1 MKKYL
6 SSLSILFAV
15 LIMVSSCGGGAK
27 DKKGNLG
34 DMRGSLEKLKKE
46 KSTLDQKIRDLESAI
61 AKEDPAAAKVTKLV
75 DTDTIVAGQ
84 FQHYIDLQGQIGTD
98 GLSYV
103 APTGQGGLVKAVYVK
118 SGQKVSKGQVLL
130 KLDDAIAR
138 QQLSAAQQQT
148 GVLKARLAQA
158 ETILQRYE
166 NLWSQGIGAEINVI
180 NSKADVEALQ
190 SQLRAAMAQ
199 VGSAQEQVNMTSIRA
214 ELSGTVDQV
223 NVRVGEFFSGM
234 GGDRKAQIV
243 IVNLSD
249 LKMIV
254 PVPDNYV
261 ARIKKGD
268 KVEVVVPET
277 GKPAFP
283 SVLSVV
289 GNTIDPTTRSFIAEA
304 KLPSD
309 PLLKP
314 NQRATMKI
322 LDYQANDAISV
333 PVNVVQSDETGKY
346 VYVLE
351 RSGDKTVARRKTV
364 IAGETYGGRTEIKSG
379 LNAGDQ
385 IITEGFLSVY
395 DGQAVTLR

>member
-34 DMRGSLEKLKKE
+34 DMKGSLEKLKKE

-234 GGDRKAQIV
+234 GGDRKPQIV

>member
-34 DMRGSLEKLKKE
+34 DMKVSLEKLKKE

>member
-6 SSLSILFAV
+6 SSLPILFAV

-234 GGDRKAQIV
+234 GGDRKPQIV

>member
-6 SSLSILFAV
+6 SSLPILFAV

>member
-6 SSLSILFAV
+6 SFLTILSAS
-15 LIMVSSCGGGAK
+15 LIMLSSCGGGAK
-27 DKKGNLG
+27 DKKGSLG
-34 DMRGSLEKLKKE
+34 DMKVSLEKLKKE
-46 KSTLDQKIRDLESAI
+46 KSTLDQKIRDLEKAI
-61 AKEDPAAAKVTKLV
+61 GKADPNLAKATKLV
-75 DTDTIVAGQ
+75 DTDTIMAGE
-84 FQHYIDLQGQIGTD
+84 FLHFIDLQGQIATEGM
-98 GLSYV
+98 SYV

-118 SGQKVSKGQVLL
+118 TGQKVSKGQVLL

-180 NSKADVEALQ
+180 NSKADVAALQ

-199 VGSAQEQVNMTSIRA
+199 IGTAQEQVNIMLIRA
-214 ELSGTVDQV
+214 ELSGIADQV

-234 GGDRKAQIV
+234 GADRKPQIV
-243 IVNLSD
+243 IINLSE
-249 LKMIV
+249 LKMVV
-254 PVPDNYV
+254 PVPDTYV
-261 ARIKKGD
+261 ARVKKGD
-268 KVEVVVPET
+268 KVEVIVPET
-277 GKPAFP
+277 GKPPF
-283 SVLSVV
+283 SSIINVV
-289 GNTIDPTTRSFIAEA
+289 GNSIDPTTRSFTAEA

-322 LDYQANDAISV
+322 LDYQAKNTIAV

-346 VYVLE
+346 VYVIE
-351 RSGDKTVARRKTV
+351 RTGDKTVARRKTV
-364 IAGETYGGRTEIKSG
+364 ITGETYGGKTEIKTG
-379 LNAGDQ
+379 LNSGDQ

-395 DGQAVTLR
+395 DGQAVITR

>member
-34 DMRGSLEKLKKE
+34 DMKGSLEKLKKE

-118 SGQKVSKGQVLL
+118 TGQKVSKGQVLV

>member
-6 SSLSILFAV
+6 SYLTLLSGTLIIL
-15 LIMVSSCGGGAK
+15 SSCGSGAK
-27 DKKGNLG
+27 DKKGDLG
-34 DMRGSLEKLKKE
+34 DMKVNLEKLKKE
-46 KSTLDQKIRDLESAI
+46 KSTLDQKIRDLETEIGKA
-61 AKEDPAAAKVTKLV
+61 DPALAKATKLV
-75 DTDTIVAGQ
+75 DTDTVVAGE
-84 FQHYIDLQGQIGTD
+84 FLHYIDLQGQIASD
-98 GLSYV
+98 GMSYV
-103 APTGQGGLVKAVYVK
+103 APAGQGGLVKAVYVK
-118 SGQKVSKGQVLL
+118 TGQKVSKGQVLL

-190 SQLRAAMAQ
+190 SQIRAANAQ
-199 VGSAQEQVNMTSIRA
+199 VGSAQEQLNMMVVRA

-223 NVRVGEFFSGM
+223 NVRIGEFFSGM
-234 GGDRKAQIV
+234 GGDRKPQIV
-243 IVNLSD
+243 IVNLSE

-254 PVPDNYV
+254 PVPDSYV
-261 ARIKKGD
+261 ARVKIGD

-277 GKPAFP
+277 GKPSFS
-283 SVLSVV
+283 SVINVV
-289 GNTIDPTTRSFIAEA
+289 GNSIDPTTRSFTAEA

-322 LDYQANDAISV
+322 LDYQSKNAIAV

-346 VYVLE
+346 VYVIE
-351 RSGDKTVARRKTV
+351 KSGEKTVARRKTV
-364 IAGETYGGRTEIKSG
+364 ITGETYGGKTEIKSG
-379 LNAGDQ
+379 LNSGDQ

-395 DGQAVTLR
+395 DGQTVTMR

>member
-34 DMRGSLEKLKKE
+34 DMKGSLEKLKKE

>member
-6 SSLSILFAV
+6 IPSTALFAV
-15 LIMVSSCGGGAK
+15 LILISACGGGSSEKNGSLA
-27 DKKGNLG
+27 
-34 DMRGSLEKLKKE
+34 DMKGSLEKLKKE
-46 KSTLDQKIRDLESAI
+46 KLALDQKIRDLEEKIGNADSTRNKQA
-61 AKEDPAAAKVTKLV
+61 KLV
-75 DTDTIVAGQ
+75 DTDTIVAGE
-84 FQHYIDLQGQIGTD
+84 FEHFIDLQGQITTD

-118 SGQKVSKGQVLL
+118 TGQKVSKGQVLL

-158 ETILQRYE
+158 ETIHQRYE
-166 NLWSQGIGAEINVI
+166 NLWSQGIGAEISVI
-180 NSKADVEALQ
+180 NSKADVDALQ
-190 SQLRAAMAQ
+190 SQLRAALAQ
-199 VGSAQEQVNMTSIRA
+199 VGTAQEQVNMTSIRA
-214 ELSGTVDQV
+214 EITGTIDQV

-234 GGDRKAQIV
+234 GGDRKPQIV

-249 LKMIV
+249 LKMTV

-261 ARIKKGD
+261 SRVKKGD
-268 KVEVVVPET
+268 KVEVVVPEI
-277 GKPAFP
+277 GKPAFK
-283 SVLSVV
+283 SVINVV
-289 GNTIDPTTRSFIAEA
+289 GNAIDPQTRSFTAEA

-314 NQRATMKI
+314 NQRAIMKI
-322 LDYQANDAISV
+322 LDYQAKDAVAV

-351 RSGDKTVARRKTV
+351 KSGTKTIARRKTV
-364 IAGETYGGRTEIKSG
+364 ITGETYGGRTEIRSG
-379 LNAGDQ
+379 LLAGDQ

-395 DGQAVTLR
+395 DGQTVTMR

>member
-1 MKKYL
+1 MKKYIN
-6 SSLSILFAV
+6 SSAILFAV
-15 LIMVSSCGGGAK
+15 LIMISSCGGGAK

-34 DMRGSLEKLKKE
+34 DMKVNLEKLKKE
-46 KSTLDQKIRDLESAI
+46 KSTLDQKIRDLETQI
-61 AKEDPAAAKVTKLV
+61 NKEDPSSAKATKLV
-75 DTDTIVAGQ
+75 DTDTVLAGQ
-84 FQHYIDLQGQIGTD
+84 FQHFIDLQGQVSTD

-118 SGQKVSKGQVLL
+118 TGQKVSKGQVLL

-158 ETILQRYE
+158 ETIHQRYE

-190 SQLRAAMAQ
+190 SQLRAANAQ
-199 VGSAQEQVNMTSIRA
+199 VGTAQEQVNMTSVRA
-214 ELSGTVDQV
+214 EISGTVDQV

-234 GGDRKAQIV
+234 GGDRKPQIV
-243 IVNLSD
+243 IVNLST

-254 PVPDNYV
+254 PVPDNYI
-261 ARIKKGD
+261 ARVKKGD
-268 KVEVVVPET
+268 KVEVIVPET
-277 GKPAFP
+277 GKPSFP
-283 SVLSVV
+283 SVINVV
-289 GNTIDPTTRSFIAEA
+289 GSSIDPTTRSFIAEA

-322 LDYQANDAISV
+322 LDYQANDAIAV

-346 VYVLE
+346 VYVIE
-351 RSGDKTVARRKTV
+351 KKGDKSIARRKTV
-364 IAGETYGGRTEIKSG
+364 ITGETYGGRTEIKSG
-379 LNAGDQ
+379 LNSGDQ

-395 DGQAVTLR
+395 DGQTVTMR

>member
-351 RSGDKTVARRKTV
+351 KSGDKTVARRKTV

>member
-6 SSLSILFAV
+6 SSLPILFAV

-34 DMRGSLEKLKKE
+34 DMKGSLEKLKKE

>member
-234 GGDRKAQIV
+234 GGDRKPQIV

>member
-234 GGDRKAQIV
+234 GGDRKPQIV

-351 RSGDKTVARRKTV
+351 KSGDKTVARRKTV